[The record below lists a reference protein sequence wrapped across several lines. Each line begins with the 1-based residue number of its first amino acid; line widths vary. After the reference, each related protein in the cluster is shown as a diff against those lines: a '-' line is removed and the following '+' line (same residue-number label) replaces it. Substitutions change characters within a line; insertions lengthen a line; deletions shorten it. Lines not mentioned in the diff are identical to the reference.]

1 MVQLL
6 DIFNSTG
13 KWRYYNISRNQWKPI
28 LSAVV
33 NNRLLYEFLVDN
45 DYKLKSYN
53 SADKILS
60 KIPNSLHHY
69 FFRGLIDG
77 DGCFYLNK

>member
-1 MVQLL
+1 MNKFDLVLL
-6 DIFNSTG
+6 IIKFMKDNHHLKIVDLGFKN
-13 KWRYYNISRNQWKPI
+13 P
-28 LSAVV
+28 LE
-33 NNRLLYEFLVDN
+33 LLVDN